1 MEEAMVRY
9 LMVIAMIWFWPTG
22 PARLHAQQ
30 NVIETDANVLTAL
43 DVSDSIDPE
52 AALLQFEGIARAVLD
67 PDFLRIIEAGSH
79 GRVGFSMFT
88 WAAGRNLRVIVPWT
102 VIETAGDAERVAAL
116 LAQAAAAA
124 RPTTTRP
131 AEGVEAALVWYE
143 FRTDIS
149 GTIDF
154 ARGLLDAAPYRTAR
168 GVLNICAN
176 GEDNVGEGPAGAR
189 DRALA
194 EGRVVNAL
202 ALGERTEL
210 GAYLQEHVQ
219 GGPASFVL
227 EAHAYPDF
235 AEAMLRKFMLDL
247 IAARPSAAGP
257 VRG

>member
-9 LMVIAMIWFWPTG
+9 LMVIAIVWFWPMS

-30 NVIETDANVLTAL
+30 SDIETDANVLTAL

-67 PDFLRIIEAGSH
+67 PDFLHTVAAGSH

-88 WAAGRNLRVIVPWT
+88 WAAGRNRRVIVPWM

-116 LAQAAAAA
+116 LAQAAVAA
-124 RPTTTRP
+124 RPTTTKP

-154 ARGLLDAAPYRTAR
+154 ARELLDAAPYRTAR
-168 GVLNICAN
+168 GVVNICAN

-194 EGRVVNAL
+194 EGRIINAL
-202 ALGERTEL
+202 ALGNDKEL
-210 GAYLQEHVQ
+210 GGYLHAEVQ
-219 GGPASFVL
+219 GGPTSFVL
-227 EAHAYPDF
+227 EARAYPDF

-247 IAARPSAAGP
+247 IAARPSAAGTI
-257 VRG
+257 RG